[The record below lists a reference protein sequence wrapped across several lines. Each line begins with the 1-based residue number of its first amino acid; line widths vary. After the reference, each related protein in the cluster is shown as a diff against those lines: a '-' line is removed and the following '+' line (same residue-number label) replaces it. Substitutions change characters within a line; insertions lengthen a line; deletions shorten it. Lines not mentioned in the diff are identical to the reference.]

1 MVGRAL
7 AYLLQDTYRE
17 THLIEDPGT
26 GEPAEL
32 LAGIQVLVVAPAV
45 SAECRERFLVGM
57 KSTPGTASIPVLTLS
72 AVLKDV
78 LADQMGLVMWPC
90 RTEDLKREIDA
101 ALLAAARRD
110 QPANTGC

>member
-17 THLIEDPGT
+17 THLIEDPCT

-32 LAGIQVLVVAPAV
+32 PAGIQVLVVAPAV
-45 SAECRERFLVGM
+45 STECRERFLASLR
-57 KSTPGTASIPVLTLS
+57 STPGTAAIPVLTLS

-90 RTEDLKREIDA
+90 RTEDLNREIDA

-110 QPANTGC
+110 QPANTGY